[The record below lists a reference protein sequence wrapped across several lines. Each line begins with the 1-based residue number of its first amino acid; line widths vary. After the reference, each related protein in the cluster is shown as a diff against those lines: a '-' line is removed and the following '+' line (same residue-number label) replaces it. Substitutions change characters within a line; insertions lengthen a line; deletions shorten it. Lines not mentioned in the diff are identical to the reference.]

1 MVDGADQIRF
11 DEVRETI
18 ETMYKEN
25 ELLVKKPLLILQNK
39 CDSATFSTDDIS
51 SLESVNQ
58 TSSKVTKT
66 LSISALEGTGVA
78 GLLDWITDTL
88 TSKQFA

>member
-1 MVDGADQIRF
+1 VVDGADQIRF
-11 DEVRETI
+11 DEVREAI

-25 ELLVKKPLLILQNK
+25 EILVKKPLLILQNK

-58 TSSKVTKT
+58 TSGKVTRT
-66 LSISALEGTGVA
+66 L
-78 GLLDWITDTL
+78 
-88 TSKQFA
+88 

>member
-25 ELLVKKPLLILQNK
+25 EILVKKPLLILQNK

-58 TSSKVTKT
+58 TSGKVTRT
-66 LSISALEGTGVA
+66 L
-78 GLLDWITDTL
+78 
-88 TSKQFA
+88 

>member
-18 ETMYKEN
+18 ENMYKEN
-25 ELLVKKPLLILQNK
+25 EILVKKPLLILQNK

-58 TSSKVTKT
+58 TSGKVTRT
-66 LSISALEGTGVA
+66 L
-78 GLLDWITDTL
+78 
-88 TSKQFA
+88 

>member
-1 MVDGADQIRF
+1 VVDGADQIRF

-18 ETMYKEN
+18 ENMYKEN
-25 ELLVKKPLLILQNK
+25 EILVKKPLLILQNK

-58 TSSKVTKT
+58 TSGKVTRT
-66 LSISALEGTGVA
+66 L
-78 GLLDWITDTL
+78 
-88 TSKQFA
+88 

>member
-25 ELLVKKPLLILQNK
+25 EILVKKPLLILQNK

-58 TSSKVTKT
+58 TSGKVTKT
-66 LSISALEGTGVA
+66 L
-78 GLLDWITDTL
+78 
-88 TSKQFA
+88 